1 MRCVFCL
8 MIHRK
13 IKTIVFIFILAGFQA
28 AEAQTEKGLL
38 IGRVMSETGRVLV
51 GAKLFVTGNQD
62 SGITDVEG
70 KFSFAVAVGARKVF
84 VEAEGFDLLEDS
96 VFIEAGKDFY
106 LNPVMQKTSRM
117 EGAEIVKRKKAK
129 ENTVAAAI
137 QTKQLS
143 SGMVEAISAEDFAK
157 TTIRTTSDAIKR
169 IPGATISEGKFA
181 NIRGMFDRYNAGYLN
196 GAPLPSTESDR
207 KAFSFDVIPAALL
220 DNIVVVKSA
229 TPDMIG
235 DFGGGIIQ
243 INTKSVPE
251 KFIQTASIGFQYN
264 SITTFQTLDAFG
276 LDGIEYFGLPSAKRT
291 IPTLDPAMKFEQQS
305 TAKNPELNARETLKF
320 NNDWSLKQINVMP
333 APRFSYS
340 LGMPFKMGKKEAGLL
355 VSWNYA
361 LSPRRS
367 QGNIVS
373 KDYSTN
379 YTYKNFDDEIL
390 TTNVQNGGVVNLSL
404 KLNKKNRLD
413 FRNLLSLTYDAGSTT
428 RRGLTDA
435 DNNMYSEGF
444 SNQVNFNRLISSQL
458 NGLHSF
464 GKDKS
469 KLSWVLN
476 FGNTYRAVPD
486 FRIAQYALPDQAD
499 RQLVLNAFFNA
510 GTGRFFSFMNESNV
524 SVSTDYTYNLSM
536 GKSNHVLK
544 TGVFAQNR
552 DRDFQSRQF
561 VYAPVG
567 GYKPSIVL
575 PEQDLGANA
584 ISASNIYLIEK
595 TGIDK
600 DLYEGKSSLA
610 AGYVMVENHLP
621 LFNTGK
627 KVNYLKLIY
636 GMRLERF
643 TQSLNNDY
651 FRQAGKSM
659 SDLGVNIDWLPSIN
673 VIAPLTERS
682 NLRAAYY
689 RTVNRPELREMAPFA
704 FYNFSINSEVLGNV
718 NLRRAFINN
727 ADLRWEVFT
736 NKQDMISVG
745 AFYKEILNPIE
756 ISLDVS
762 QALIR
767 TFTYGNESRATNVGI
782 EVEMRKNL
790 GSFNRGSKWLRDFTF
805 YGNFAL
811 ISSAV
816 AFTNASSN
824 VANRPLQGQSPYVVN
839 ASLFYE
845 HKGWQL
851 NTSFN
856 KIGQRIAYIGVAQT
870 IQPFGADIYEF
881 GRSIWDVQLGRE
893 LGKGGKMGT
902 VKLTLGD
909 LLAQRTVFY
918 QDLNEN
924 DRYDAKA
931 WTDSD
936 KNGDNTLFSF
946 TNGRQATISYTFKF

>member
-1 MRCVFCL
+1 MAYFVGMSSL
-8 MIHRK
+8 LHKAIALALL
-13 IKTIVFIFILAGFQA
+13 LAGFQTA
-28 AEAQTEKGLL
+28 SAQSDKVLL
-38 IGRVMSETGRVLV
+38 IGRVMSETGGALV
-51 GAKLFVTGNQD
+51 GAKLIVAGNENTGT
-62 SGITDVEG
+62 TDVEG
-70 KFSFAVAVGARKVF
+70 KFSFPVLVGVRKII
-84 VEAEGFDLLEDS
+84 VEANGYDVLEDS
-96 VFIEAGKDFY
+96 VLIESGKDYYF
-106 LNPVMQKTSRM
+106 NPIMSKTSRM
-117 EGAEIVKRKKAK
+117 IGVDISTRKKAK

-157 TTIRTTSDAIKR
+157 TTVRTTSDAIKR

-251 KFIQTASIGFQYN
+251 KFTQSASIGFQYN
-264 SITTFQTLDAFG
+264 SITTFQPIDAFG
-276 LDGIEYFGLPSAKRT
+276 LDGIEYFGLPSAKRS
-291 IPTLDPAMKFEQQS
+291 IPNLDPEMKFEQGT

-320 NNDWSLKQINVMP
+320 NNDWSLKSVNVMP

-367 QGNIVS
+367 QGTIVS

-379 YTYKNFDDEIL
+379 YTFKSFNDEIL
-390 TTNVQNGGVVNLSL
+390 TTNVQNGGIVNLSL

-428 RRGLTDA
+428 RSGLTDI
-435 DNNMYSEGF
+435 DNNMFSQGF

-469 KLSWVLN
+469 KLVWVLN
-476 FGNTYRAVPD
+476 YGNTYRSVPD
-486 FRIAQYALPDQAD
+486 FRIAQYALPDNTD
-499 RQLVLNAFFNA
+499 RQLILNSFFNA
-510 GTGRFFSFMNESNV
+510 GTGRFFSFMNENNISA
-524 SVSTDYTYNLSM
+524 SADYTYNLSA
-536 GKSNHVLK
+536 GKTNHLLK
-544 TGVFAQNR
+544 TGVFAQGRN
-552 DRDFQSRQF
+552 RDFQSRQF
-561 VYAPVG
+561 VYAPIG
-567 GYKPSIVL
+567 AFKPSSVL
-575 PEQDLGANA
+575 PAQDLGADV
-584 ISASNIYLIEK
+584 ISATKIYLIEK

-621 LFNTGK
+621 LFYSGK
-627 KVNYLKLIY
+627 KANFLKLIY
-636 GMRLERF
+636 GLRVERF
-643 TQSLNNDY
+643 TQSLNNEY
-651 FRQAGKSM
+651 FRQVGKSM
-659 SDLGVNIDWLPSIN
+659 SDLGVNIDWLPSLNI
-673 VIAPLTERS
+673 IAPLTERS

-704 FYNFSINSEVLGNV
+704 FYNFSINSEILGNV

-727 ADLRWEVFT
+727 ADLRWELFT

-767 TFTYGNESRATNVGI
+767 TFTYGNESRATNVGL
-782 EVEMRKNL
+782 EVEIRKNL
-790 GSFNRGSKWLRDFTF
+790 GSFYKGSKLLKDLTF

-811 ISSAV
+811 IRSSV
-816 AFTNASSN
+816 SFTDASSSI
-824 VANRPLQGQSPYVVN
+824 ANRPLQGQSPYVVN

-845 HKGWQL
+845 HKGWL
-851 NTSFN
+851 INTSFN

-881 GRSIWDVQLGRE
+881 GRSIWDVQFGKE
-893 LGKGGKMGT
+893 LGKGGKLGT
-902 VKLTLGD
+902 VKITLGD
-909 LLAQRTVFY
+909 LLAQSSVFY
-918 QDLNEN
+918 QDLNNN

-931 WTDSD
+931 WTEADRD
-936 KNGDNTLFSF
+936 GDNTLFSF
-946 TNGRQATISYTFKF
+946 TNGRQATVSYTFNF

>member
-1 MRCVFCL
+1 MRKVVAL
-8 MIHRK
+8 AL
-13 IKTIVFIFILAGFQA
+13 FILSLKAVF
-28 AEAQTEKGLL
+28 AQSEKGLL
-38 IGRVMSETGRVLV
+38 VGRVMSETGRALV
-51 GAKLFVTGNQD
+51 GAKLFVTGTQD
-62 SGITDVEG
+62 SGLTDVEG
-70 KFSFAVAVGARKVF
+70 KFSFLVAVGARKVF
-84 VEAEGFDLLEDS
+84 VEAEGHEVLEDS
-96 VFIEAGKDFY
+96 IFVEAGKEFY
-106 LNPVMQKTSRM
+106 LNPVLSKATRM
-117 EGAEIVKRKKAK
+117 EGAEIVKKKKAK

-143 SGMVEAISAEDFAK
+143 QGMVEAISAEDFAK

-264 SITTFQTLDAFG
+264 SITTFQQMDAFALEG
-276 LDGIEYFGLPSAKRT
+276 SEFLGLPSAKRT
-291 IPTLDPAMKFEQQS
+291 IPILDAAMGYEPHT

-320 NNDWSLKQINVMP
+320 NNDWSLKQVNVMP

-340 LGMPFKMGKKEAGLL
+340 LGKPFKLGKKEAGLL

-361 LSPRRS
+361 ISPKRS
-367 QGNIVS
+367 AGNVVS

-379 YTYKNFDDEIL
+379 YTYKEFNDDIL
-390 TTNVQNGGVVNLSL
+390 TTNVQNGGVVNFSV
-404 KLNKKNRLD
+404 KLNKKNRID
-413 FRNLLSLTYDAGSTT
+413 FRNLLSLTYDAGSTL
-428 RRGLTDA
+428 RSGLTDA
-435 DNNMYSEGF
+435 DNNMFGEGF
-444 SNQVNFNRLISSQL
+444 SNQVNFNRLVSSQV

-469 KLSWVLN
+469 KLTWVFN
-476 FGNTYRAVPD
+476 YGNTYRAVPD
-486 FRIAQYALPDQAD
+486 FRIANYAIPDNDLAN

-510 GTGRFFSFMNESNV
+510 GTGRFFSYMNETNMSA
-524 SVSTDYTYNLSM
+524 SADYSYNIAK
-536 GKSNHVLK
+536 GKTNHQLK
-544 TGVFAQNR
+544 AGLFAQNR
-552 DRDFQSRQF
+552 NRDFQSRQF

-567 GYKPSIVL
+567 GYRPSLVL
-575 PEQDLGANA
+575 PQQDLGASSINA
-584 ISASNIYLIEK
+584 KDLYLIEK
-595 TGIDK
+595 TAVDK
-600 DLYEGKSSLA
+600 DLYEGKSALL
-610 AGYVMVENHLP
+610 AGYAMVENQLP
-621 LFNTGK
+621 LFKTGR

-651 FRQAGKSM
+651 FRQAGKVM
-659 SDLGVNIDWLPSIN
+659 SDLGVNVDWLPSLNI
-673 VIAPLTERS
+673 IAPLTERS

-704 FYNFSINSEVLGNV
+704 FYNFSINSEILGNTG
-718 NLRRAFINN
+718 LKRAFINN
-727 ADLRWEVFT
+727 ADVRWEVFT
-736 NKQDMISVG
+736 NKLDMISIGV
-745 AFYKEILNPIE
+745 FHKEILNPIE
-756 ISLDVS
+756 INLDVS

-767 TFTYGNESRATNVGI
+767 TFTYGNESRATNIGT
-782 EVEMRKNL
+782 EVEVRKNL
-790 GSFNRGSKWLRDFTF
+790 GSLSRGTKWLRDLTL

-811 ISSAV
+811 IRSSV
-816 AFTNASSN
+816 SFTGSSSS

-839 ASLFYE
+839 VSLFYE
-845 HKGWQL
+845 HKGWQI

-856 KIGQRIAYIGVAQT
+856 KIGQRIAYIGVAQA

-881 GRSIWDVQLGRE
+881 GRSIWDVQFGKE
-893 LGKGGKMGT
+893 LGKDGKLGT

-909 LLAQRTVFY
+909 LLAQNTVFF
-918 QDLNEN
+918 QDLNGN
-924 DRYDAKA
+924 GRYDEKA
-931 WTDSD
+931 WTDAD
-936 KNGDNTLFSF
+936 KDGDNTLFRF

>member
-1 MRCVFCL
+1 MQNFLRSVSILPMLFFAFG
-8 MIHRK
+8 
-13 IKTIVFIFILAGFQA
+13 IVR
-28 AEAQTEKGLL
+28 AQSGKGIL
-38 IGRVMSETGRVLV
+38 IGQVMTESGRVLS
-51 GAKLFVTGNQD
+51 GAKIFVLGTSD
-62 SGITDVEG
+62 SGVTDADG
-70 KFSFAVAVGARKVF
+70 KFSFPVSNGPHLAFIESPLHEIV
-84 VEAEGFDLLEDS
+84 EDS
-96 VFIEAGKDFY
+96 IFIEEGKDFF
-106 LNPVMQKTSRM
+106 LNVVLNAITRM
-117 EGAEIVKRKKAK
+117 EGADIRVKAK
-129 ENTVAAAI
+129 SKENSVSQAI
-137 QTKQLS
+137 QTKRLSVQL
-143 SGMVEAISAEDFAK
+143 VESISAEDFAK

-243 INTKSVPE
+243 INTKSVPQ

-264 SITTFQTLDAFG
+264 SITTFKQLDAFG
-276 LDGIEYFGLPSAKRT
+276 MDGVEYLGMPSAKRT
-291 IPTLDPAMKFEQQS
+291 IPTLDVGMRFEPHTTSQN
-305 TAKNPELNARETLKF
+305 TALNARETMKF
-320 NNDWSLKQINVMP
+320 NNDWRLKQINVMP

-355 VSWNYA
+355 LSWNYA

-367 QGNIVS
+367 VGNIVS

-379 YTYKNFDDEIL
+379 YTYKHFDDEIL
-390 TTNVQNGGVVNLSL
+390 TTNVQNGGVLNLSL

-428 RRGLTDA
+428 RAGLTDA

-444 SNQVNFNRLISSQL
+444 SNQVNFNRLVSSQL
-458 NGLHSF
+458 NGVHSF
-464 GKDKS
+464 GKDKG
-469 KLSWVLN
+469 KLNWVLN

-486 FRIAQYALPDQAD
+486 FRIAQYALPDKSD

-510 GTGRFFSFMNESNV
+510 GTGRFFSFMNENNV
-524 SVSTDYTYNLSM
+524 SASTDYTHYLSSE
-536 GKSNHVLK
+536 KTHHIVK
-544 TGVFAQNR
+544 TGVFSQSRN
-552 DRDFQSRQF
+552 RDFQSRQF

-567 GYKPSIVL
+567 GYKPSIAL
-575 PEQDLGANA
+575 PEQDLGASA
-584 ISASNIYLIEK
+584 ISASNMYLIEK
-595 TGIDK
+595 TAIDK

-621 LFNTGK
+621 LFNSGRKT
-627 KVNYLKLIY
+627 NYLKLIY
-636 GMRLERF
+636 GVRVERF
-643 TQSLNNDY
+643 TQSLNNEY

-659 SDLGVNIDWLPSIN
+659 SDLGVNIDWLPSVN
-673 VIAPLTERS
+673 VIAPLSERS

-718 NLRRAFINN
+718 NLRRAFINS
-727 ADLRWEVFT
+727 ADLRWEIFA
-736 NKQDMISVG
+736 NKQDMISIG

-767 TFTYGNESRATNVGI
+767 TFSYGNESRATNVGM

-790 GSFNRGSKWLRDFTF
+790 GSLNRGVKWLRDLTF

-811 ISSAV
+811 IRSAV
-816 AFTNASSN
+816 AFNNGSSSI
-824 VANRPLQGQSPYVVN
+824 ANRPLQGQSPYVVN

-845 HKGWQL
+845 HKGWQI

-856 KIGQRIAYIGVAQT
+856 KIGQRIAYIGVTQA

-881 GRSIWDVQLGRE
+881 GRSIWDVQFGKE

-909 LLAQRTVFY
+909 LLAQKTVFY
-918 QDLNEN
+918 QDLNNN
-924 DRYDAKA
+924 DRYDSKA
-931 WTDSD
+931 WTDAD
-936 KNGDNTLFSF
+936 KDGDNTLFSF
-946 TNGRQATISYTFKF
+946 TNGRQATITYTFKF

>member
-1 MRCVFCL
+1 MRKA
-8 MIHRK
+8 I
-13 IKTIVFIFILAGFQA
+13 ILVLILVAVVSA
-28 AEAQTEKGLL
+28 KAQSEKGLL
-38 IGRVMSETGRVLV
+38 VGKVMSETGRALV
-51 GAKLFVTGNQD
+51 GAKLFVTGSQD
-62 SGITDVEG
+62 SGVTDVEG
-70 KFSFAVAVGARKVF
+70 KFSFNVLLGARKVF
-84 VEAEGFDLLEDS
+84 VEAEGHDVLEDS
-96 VFIEAGKDFY
+96 IFIEAGREFY
-106 LNPVMQKTSRM
+106 LNPVLSVTTRM
-117 EGAEIVKRKKAK
+117 VGAEITKRKKAK
-129 ENTVAAAI
+129 ENSVAAAI

-143 SGMVEAISAEDFAK
+143 SAMVEAISAEDFAK

-229 TPDMIG
+229 TPDVIG

-251 KFIQTASIGFQYN
+251 KFIQTASIGFQTN
-264 SITTFQTLDAFG
+264 SITTFRQMDAFG
-276 LDGIEYFGLPSAKRT
+276 LDGIEYLGLPSAKRT
-291 IPTLDPAMKFEQQS
+291 IPELDPKMKFEPHV
-305 TAKNPELNARETLKF
+305 TASDPALNAKETLKF
-320 NNDWSLKQINVMP
+320 NNDWSLKSMNIMP

-340 LGMPFKMGKKEAGLL
+340 LGMPFKLGKKEAGLL

-361 LSPRRS
+361 ISPRRS
-367 QGNIVS
+367 EGNIVS

-379 YTYKNFDDEIL
+379 YTYKDFKDEIL
-390 TTNVQNGGVVNLSL
+390 TTNVQNGGIVNLSV
-404 KLNKKNRLD
+404 KLNKKNRID
-413 FRNLLSLTYDAGSTT
+413 FRNLLSLTYDAGSTL
-428 RRGLTDA
+428 RDGLSDA
-435 DNNMYSEGF
+435 DNNMFAQGY
-444 SNQVNFNRLISSQL
+444 SNQVNFNRLISSQI

-469 KLSWVLN
+469 KLTWVLN
-476 FGNTYRAVPD
+476 YGNTYRAVPD
-486 FRIAQYALPDQAD
+486 FRIAQYALPEGTG

-510 GTGRFFSFMNESNV
+510 GTGRFFSFMDETNV
-524 SVSTDYTYNLSM
+524 SASTDYTYNLSV
-536 GKSNHVLK
+536 GKTNHLLK
-544 TGVFAQNR
+544 TGLFAQNR
-552 DRDFQSRQF
+552 NRDFQSRQF

-567 GYKPSIVL
+567 GYKPSELL
-575 PEQDLGANA
+575 PEQDLGASA
-584 ISASNIYLIEK
+584 ISEKNIYLIEK
-595 TGIDK
+595 TAIDK
-600 DLYEGKSSLA
+600 DLYEGKSSLL
-610 AGYVMVENHLP
+610 AGYVMAENHLP
-621 LFNTGK
+621 LFVTGR

-636 GMRLERF
+636 GLRVERF
-643 TQSLNNDY
+643 TQSLNNAY
-651 FRQAGKSM
+651 FRQAGKVM
-659 SDLGVNIDWLPSIN
+659 SDLGVNTDFLPSLN

-704 FYNFSINSEVLGNV
+704 FYNFSINSEILGNV

-727 ADLRWEVFT
+727 ADLRWELFT

-745 AFYKEILNPIE
+745 TFYKEILNPIE
-756 ISLDVS
+756 INLDVS

-767 TFTYGNESRATNVGI
+767 TFTYGNESRATNLGM

-790 GSFNRGSKWLRDFTF
+790 GSLNPGLKWLRDFTL

-811 ISSAV
+811 IRSAV
-816 AFTNASSN
+816 SFTGTSSS

-839 ASLFYE
+839 ASIFYE
-845 HKGWQL
+845 HKGWQF

-856 KIGQRIAYIGVAQT
+856 KIGQRIAYIGVGQA

-881 GRSIWDVQLGRE
+881 GRSIWDVQVGKD
-893 LGKGGKMGT
+893 LGKGGKLGT

-909 LLAQRTVFY
+909 LLAQKTVFF
-918 QDLNEN
+918 QDLNSN
-924 DRYDAKA
+924 GRYDAKA
-931 WTDSD
+931 WTDAD
-936 KNGDNTLFSF
+936 KDGDNTLFSF

>member
-1 MRCVFCL
+1 MQNSMRKVVAIALFL
-8 MIHRK
+8 LSLNAA
-13 IKTIVFIFILAGFQA
+13 LAQSD
-28 AEAQTEKGLL
+28 KGLL
-38 IGRVMSETGRVLV
+38 VGRVMSETGRPLV
-51 GAKLFVTGNQD
+51 GAKLFVTGTQD
-62 SGITDVEG
+62 SGLTDVEG
-70 KFSFAVAVGARKVF
+70 KFSFSVAVGARKVF
-84 VEAEGFDLLEDS
+84 VEAEGHDVLEDS
-96 VFIEAGKDFY
+96 IFIEAGKEFF
-106 LNPVMQKTSRM
+106 LNPVLSKATRM

-143 SGMVEAISAEDFAK
+143 QGMVEAISAEDFAK

-264 SITTFQTLDAFG
+264 SITTFKQMDAFA
-276 LDGIEYFGLPSAKRT
+276 LEGIEYLGLPSAKRA
-291 IPTLDPAMKFEQQS
+291 IPVLDPAMGFEPHT
-305 TAKNPELNARETLKF
+305 TAKDPALNARETLKF
-320 NNDWSLKQINVMP
+320 NNDWSLKQVNVMP

-340 LGMPFKMGKKEAGLL
+340 LGKPFKLGKKEAGLL

-361 LSPRRS
+361 ISPKRS
-367 QGNIVS
+367 AGNVVS

-379 YTYKNFDDEIL
+379 YTYKEFNDDIL
-390 TTNVQNGGVVNLSL
+390 STNVQNGGVINLSV
-404 KLNKKNRLD
+404 KLNKQNRID
-413 FRNLLSLTYDAGSTT
+413 FRNLLSLTYDAGSTL
-428 RRGLTDA
+428 RAGLTDA
-435 DNNMYSEGF
+435 DNNMYGEGF
-444 SNQVNFNRLISSQL
+444 SNQVNFNRLVSSQV

-469 KLSWVLN
+469 KLTWVLN
-476 FGNTYRAVPD
+476 YGNTYRAVPD
-486 FRIAQYALPDQAD
+486 FRIANYALPDGDIAN

-510 GTGRFFSFMNESNV
+510 GTGRFFSFMNETNV
-524 SVSTDYTYNLSM
+524 SASADYSYNISK
-536 GKSNHVLK
+536 GKTNHQLK
-544 TGVFAQNR
+544 TGLFAQSRN
-552 DRDFQSRQF
+552 RDFQSRQF

-567 GYKPSIVL
+567 GYRPSVVM
-575 PEQDLGANA
+575 PAQDLGASA
-584 ISASNIYLIEK
+584 ISATNVYLIEK

-600 DLYEGKSSLA
+600 DLYEGKSALA
-610 AGYVMVENHLP
+610 AAYAMVENQLP
-621 LFNTGK
+621 LFKTGK

-636 GMRLERF
+636 GMRVERF
-643 TQSLNNDY
+643 SQSLNNDY
-651 FRQAGKSM
+651 FRQAGKVM
-659 SDLGVNIDWLPSIN
+659 SDLGVNVDWLPSLN

-704 FYNFSINSEVLGNV
+704 FYNFGINSEILGNV
-718 NLRRAFINN
+718 GLKRAFINN
-727 ADLRWEVFT
+727 ADVRWEVFS

-756 ISLDVS
+756 VNLDVS
-762 QALIR
+762 QSLIR
-767 TFTYGNESRATNVGI
+767 TFTYGNESRATNVGT
-782 EVEMRKNL
+782 EVEVRKNL
-790 GSFNRGSKWLRDFTF
+790 GSLNRGVKWLRDLTF

-811 ISSAV
+811 IRSAV
-816 AFTNASSN
+816 SFSGNSSS

-845 HKGWQL
+845 HKGWQI

-856 KIGQRIAYIGVAQT
+856 KIGQRIAYIGVAQA

-881 GRSIWDVQLGRE
+881 GRSIWDIQFGKE
-893 LGKGGKMGT
+893 LGKDGKMGT

-909 LLAQRTVFY
+909 LLAQKTVFF
-918 QDLNEN
+918 QDLNGN
-924 DRYDAKA
+924 GRYDAKA
-931 WTDSD
+931 WTDAD
-936 KNGDNTLFSF
+936 KDGDNTLFSF
-946 TNGRQATISYTFKF
+946 TNGRQATITYTFKF

>member
-1 MRCVFCL
+1 MVNS
-8 MIHRK
+8 IRK
-13 IKTIVFIFILAGFQA
+13 AIVLICIAAGFGTVS
-28 AEAQTEKGLL
+28 AQTGKGLL
-38 IGRVMSETGRVLV
+38 VGKVMSETGRVLV
-51 GAKLFVTGNQD
+51 GAKLFVTGSQD
-62 SGITDVEG
+62 SGVTDVEG
-70 KFSFAVAVGARKVF
+70 KFSFAVPVGARKVF
-84 VEAEGFDLLEDS
+84 VEAEGYDVLEDS
-96 VFIEAGKDFY
+96 VMIELDKEFF
-106 LNPVMQKTSRM
+106 LNPVMSTISRM
-117 EGAEIVKRKKAK
+117 EGVEIVKRKKPK

-264 SITTFQTLDAFG
+264 SITTFNTMDAFG
-276 LDGIEYFGLPSAKRT
+276 LEGSEYLGLPSAKRN
-291 IPTLDPAMKFEQQS
+291 IPVLDPKMGFEPHTTS
-305 TAKNPELNARETLKF
+305 KDPELNARETLKF
-320 NNDWSLKQINVMP
+320 NNDWSLKKVNVMP

-340 LGMPFKMGKKEAGLL
+340 LGLPFKLGKKEAGLL

-361 LSPRRS
+361 ISPRRS
-367 QGNIVS
+367 EGNIVS

-379 YTYKNFDDEIL
+379 YTYKDFNDEIL
-390 TTNVQNGGVVNLSL
+390 TTNVQNGGVVNLSV
-404 KLNKKNRLD
+404 KLNKKNRID
-413 FRNLLSLTYDAGSTT
+413 FRNLLSLTYDAGSTL
-428 RRGLTDA
+428 RSGLTDA
-435 DNNMYSEGF
+435 DNGMYSEGF
-444 SNQVNFNRLISSQL
+444 SNQVNFNRLISSQV

-469 KLSWVLN
+469 KLTWVLN
-476 FGNTYRAVPD
+476 YGNTYRAVPD
-486 FRIAQYALPDQAD
+486 FRIANYALPEGDIAN

-510 GTGRFFSFMNESNV
+510 GTGRFFSYMNETNV
-524 SVSTDYTYNLSM
+524 SASTDYSYNADL
-536 GKSNHVLK
+536 GKTHHVFK

-552 DRDFQSRQF
+552 VRDFQSRQF

-567 GYKPSIVL
+567 GYKPSSAL
-575 PEQDLGANA
+575 PEQDLGASA

-595 TGIDK
+595 TAIDK
-600 DLYEGKSSLA
+600 DLYEGRSSLA
-610 AGYVMVENHLP
+610 AGYVMTENHLP
-621 LFNTGK
+621 LFKTGK

-636 GMRLERF
+636 GVRVERF
-643 TQSLNNDY
+643 TQSLNNSY
-651 FRQAGKSM
+651 FRQAGKVM
-659 SDLGVNIDWLPSIN
+659 SDLGVNIDWLPSLN
-673 VIAPLTERS
+673 MIAPLTERS

-767 TFTYGNESRATNVGI
+767 TFTYGNESRATNIGM

-790 GSFNRGSKWLRDFTF
+790 GSLNRGLKWLRDLTF

-811 ISSAV
+811 IRSAV
-816 AFTNASSN
+816 AFTGASSS

-845 HKGWQL
+845 HKGWQI

-856 KIGQRIAYIGVAQT
+856 KIGQRIAYIGVAQV

-881 GRSIWDVQLGRE
+881 GRSIWDLQFGKE
-893 LGKGGKMGT
+893 LGKDGKLGT

-909 LLAQRTVFY
+909 LLAQKTVFF
-918 QDLNEN
+918 QDLNN
-924 DRYDAKA
+924 NGRYDAKA
-931 WTDSD
+931 WTDVD
-936 KNGDNTLFSF
+936 KDGDNTLFSF
-946 TNGRQATISYTFKF
+946 TNGRQVTVTYSFKF

>member
-1 MRCVFCL
+1 MQNS
-8 MIHRK
+8 IRK
-13 IKTIVFIFILAGFQA
+13 IVAVALFLLTFNVVL
-28 AEAQTEKGLL
+28 AQTDKGLL
-38 IGRVMSETGRVLV
+38 VGRVMSETGRPMV
-51 GAKLFVTGNQD
+51 GAKIYVVGTQD
-62 SGITDVEG
+62 SGSTDVEG
-70 KFSFAVAVGARKVF
+70 KFSFSTPVGARKVY
-84 VEAEGFDLLEDS
+84 VEAEGHDLLEDS
-96 VFIEAGKDFY
+96 VFIELGKEYF
-106 LNPVMQKTSRM
+106 LNPVLSKTTRM
-117 EGAEIVKRKKAK
+117 EGAEIVKKKKPK

-143 SGMVEAISAEDFAK
+143 AGMVEAISAEDFAK

-229 TPDMIG
+229 TPDVIG

-264 SITTFQTLDAFG
+264 SITTFQQMSAFALEG
-276 LDGIEYFGLPSAKRT
+276 SEFLGLPSSKRN
-291 IPTLDPAMKFEQQS
+291 IPVLDPAMKYEPHTTS
-305 TAKNPELNARETLKF
+305 SNPELNARETLKF
-320 NNDWSLKQINVMP
+320 NNDWSMKQVNVMP

-361 LSPRRS
+361 ISPKMS
-367 QGNIVS
+367 EGLVVS

-379 YTYKNFDDEIL
+379 YTYKEFNDNIL
-390 TTNVQNGGVVNLSL
+390 TTNVQNGGVVNLSV
-404 KLNKKNRLD
+404 KLNKKNRID
-413 FRNLLSLTYDAGSTT
+413 FRNLLSLTYDAGSTL
-428 RRGLTDA
+428 RKGLTDA
-435 DNNMYSEGF
+435 DNNMYGEGY
-444 SNQVNFNRLISSQL
+444 SNQVNFNRLLSSQV

-469 KLSWVLN
+469 KLTWVLN

-486 FRIAQYALPDQAD
+486 FRIANYAIPEGDVSN

-510 GTGRFFSFMNESNV
+510 GTGRFFSFMNETNMSG
-524 SVSTDYTYNLSM
+524 SVDFTHNIAK
-536 GKSNHVLK
+536 GKTNHQLK
-544 TGVFAQNR
+544 TGLFVQNR
-552 DRDFQSRQF
+552 NRDFQSRQF

-567 GYKPSIVL
+567 GFRPSDSL
-575 PEQDLGANA
+575 PNQDLGASA
-584 ISASNIYLIEK
+584 ISAKNLYLIEK
-595 TGIDK
+595 TALDK
-600 DLYEGKSSLA
+600 DLYEGKSALA
-610 AGYVMVENHLP
+610 AAFAMVENQFP
-621 LFNTGK
+621 LFKSGRK
-627 KVNYLKLIY
+627 INYLKLIY
-636 GMRLERF
+636 GLRVERF
-643 TQSLNNDY
+643 SQSLNNEY
-651 FRQAGKSM
+651 FRQAGKVM
-659 SDLGVNIDWLPSIN
+659 SDLGVNVDWLPSLN

-682 NLRAAYY
+682 NLRMAYY

-704 FYNFSINSEVLGNV
+704 FYNFSINSEVLGNIG
-718 NLRRAFINN
+718 LRRAFINN
-727 ADLRWEVFT
+727 ADLRWEVFS
-736 NKQDMISVG
+736 NKQDMISIG

-756 ISLDVS
+756 VNLDVS

-767 TFTYGNESRATNVGI
+767 TFTYGNESRATNVGT
-782 EVEMRKNL
+782 EVEVRKNL
-790 GSFNRGSKWLRDFTF
+790 GSLNPGMKWLRDFTF

-811 ISSAV
+811 IRSAV
-816 AFTNASSN
+816 SFSNGSSS

-845 HKGWQL
+845 HKGWQI

-856 KIGQRIAYIGVAQT
+856 KIGQRIAYIGVAQA

-881 GRSIWDVQLGRE
+881 GRSIWDVQFGKE
-893 LGKGGKMGT
+893 LGKDGKLGT

-909 LLAQRTVFY
+909 LLAQKTVFF
-918 QDLNEN
+918 QDLNN
-924 DRYDAKA
+924 NGKYDEKA
-931 WTDSD
+931 WTDAD
-936 KNGDNTLFSF
+936 KDGDNTLFSF
-946 TNGRQATISYTFKF
+946 TNGSQATITYTFKF